1 MAKIIKVIF
10 NIYNNSYLMNSKK
23 FITVYLFYLIYLAG
37 IVLTFMSDYR
47 FKLLGLALLVV
58 DLIILGLFSTG
69 SEATFAIYVFVTIF
83 IIFIQLIYLLQTEHY
98 RGLLYPDGICLT
110 DNKMFGN
117 LINGECYPADGNTNF
132 SKKYPIKDINKN
144 LLPDKKMIINI
155 NDLPSLNKDLQKI
168 ENEEKIKEERANN
181 NIVTECLPI
190 TADLRGHCRWQSNNK
205 LILRDTIACEKPGL
219 VKLVCGSVLAQ
230 N

>member
-1 MAKIIKVIF
+1 
-10 NIYNNSYLMNSKK
+10 MNTKN

-37 IVLTFMSDYR
+37 IVLTFMSDYN

-58 DLIILGLFSTG
+58 DLIILGIFSTG
-69 SEATFAIYVFVTIF
+69 SEKTFALYVFITIF
-83 IIFIQLIYLLQTEHY
+83 IIFIQLIYLLQKEHY
-98 RGLLYPDGICLT
+98 RGILYPDGICIT
-110 DNKMFGN
+110 DNKVFGN
-117 LINGECYPADGNTNF
+117 LINGECYPADGSTIF

-155 NDLPSLNKDLQKI
+155 NDLPSLNKELQKI
-168 ENEEKIKEERANN
+168 KYEEMIKEKRVNN

-190 TADLRGHCRWQSNNK
+190 TADLRGHCRWKSDNK
-205 LILRDTIACEKPGL
+205 LILRDTLPCEKPGL
-219 VKLVCGSVLAQ
+219 VKLVCGSILAQ